1 MTVSVTVD
9 TTPNENALKFSVNK
23 KILDSGYKTFNS
35 LEEAKDFPVAAKI
48 LENDNIASVFM
59 MAEAEAGFISVT
71 KKSDG
76 NWSELKDIII
86 ASIKAT
92 LWKPIFYLRY
102 KKGTSM
108 DTESYIM
115 YGMIFGFLTL
125 WLLFSLLKKLGDSS
139 KFPKSKDVQDEK

>member
-23 KILDSGYKTFNS
+23 KILDSGYKTFNN

-48 LENDNIASVFM
+48 LENANVASVFM